1 MIKQYFSL
9 LCLLSFWGNAN
20 ILFAQKPQPEST
32 LKFAYKTP
40 ESEIQQKIES
50 SQSVFQQE
58 QWSAVELF
66 VRQNNNSIDNKIRE
80 IDAQTDDVY
89 RKLKQLY
96 AASNIVE
103 LQNNVKA
110 LEASRQKILEETEK
124 QLQQIVFRGVYLA
137 IVNGVKPYDKDA
149 THVENIKNAI
159 LPDAVTALNG
169 AFLQNIVALKDNK
182 VEYDYLTERV
192 SGSMTMGAV
201 EFEERSF
208 SGGYFVQVR
217 QVEVSPLQKK
227 VDGSNATGT
236 GQKPANVAISDLLN
250 NPDAS
255 SVLSKLTDIELRAK
269 IEKCIMEKVPTVA
282 SEVRNFN
289 LTATQN
295 EAAIVQEAKEKLAD
309 LDKKIQLAK
318 AELERN
324 MENAKKVMTDAGI
337 SFDPN
342 RLAEGIAAARQ
353 KLVSQL
359 NAFNQQKKQIKTDE
373 LVIKVFDVSAQGGD
387 PASALAREAASKAA
401 VIQTEYSQ
409 IRGFLRE
416 IKIENQAVAD
426 YASGSSADAYRE
438 LESYWLYPVPNSN
451 SFRLGI
457 VGKFRMTDAPKG
469 QEVILIPLDTKPT
482 KGTTSTS
489 TTPAKSEIEP
499 AKPTFIRTKQFDLDP
514 RLAQPELKQAES
526 YFEQEKFGD
535 AYAIYEKHFES
546 QALQAHHQVQIGY
559 MLRNGFGTRQDY
571 YNAFKWYM
579 KAAQQGD
586 SGGQCNVAYMY
597 KNGYGVGVNYEEAV
611 KWYRLSADQG
621 NAMSQNNLGYMY
633 EKGLGVK
640 RNMPEAIVL
649 YRKAAK
655 QGNDLAIKNLERL
668 GL

>member
-9 LCLLSFWGNAN
+9 LYLLSFLGSGSL
-20 ILFAQKPQPEST
+20 LFAQKPQPESS
-32 LKFAYKTP
+32 LKFAYKTA
-40 ESEIQQKIES
+40 ETEIQQKIEA
-50 SQSVFQQE
+50 SQSVFAQE

-96 AASNIVE
+96 AASNIIE

-124 QLQQIVFRGVYLA
+124 QLQQILFRGVYLA
-137 IVNGVKPYDKDA
+137 VVNGVKPYDKDA

-169 AFLQNIVALKDNK
+169 AFINNIVALKDNK
-182 VEYDYLTERV
+182 VEYDYITERV
-192 SGSMTMGAV
+192 SGNMTMGAV

-217 QVEVSPLQKK
+217 QVEVSPLQQK
-227 VDGSNATGT
+227 VQNSGVAAAG
-236 GQKPANVAISDLLN
+236 GQKPANVVTADLLN

-255 SVLSKLTDIELRAK
+255 GVLNKLTDGELRAK

-295 EAAIVQEAKEKLAD
+295 ETAIVQEAKEKLAD

-318 AELERN
+318 ADLERN
-324 MENAKKVMTDAGI
+324 MENAKKVMTDAGVP
-337 SFDPN
+337 FDAN
-342 RLAEGIAAARQ
+342 RLAEGINTARQ
-353 KLVSQL
+353 KLLAQL
-359 NAFNQQKKQIKTDE
+359 NTFNQQKKEVKTNE

-409 IRGFLRE
+409 IRGFFRE
-416 IKIENQAVAD
+416 VKIENQAVTD
-426 YASGSSADAYRE
+426 YSSGSTADAYRE

-457 VGKFRMTDAPKG
+457 VGKFRMKDAPAKG
-469 QEVILIPLDTKPT
+469 QEVVLIPIEVNPPKTATTPT
-482 KGTTSTS
+482 KN
-489 TTPAKSEIEP
+489 EVEP
-499 AKPTFIRTKQFDLDP
+499 QKPVFIRTKQFDLDP
-514 RLAQPELKQAES
+514 RLAQPELKQAEA
-526 YFEQEKFGD
+526 YFEQEKFTE
-535 AYAIYEKHFES
+535 AFTIYEKYFTS
-546 QALQAHHQVQIGY
+546 QALQAQHQVQIGY
-559 MLRNGFGTRQDY
+559 MMRNGFGTRQDY
-571 YNAFKWYM
+571 FNAFKWYM

-586 SGGQCNVAYMY
+586 PGGQCNVAYMY
-597 KNGYGVGVNYEEAV
+597 KNGYGTSINYEEAV

>member
-1 MIKQYFSL
+1 MIKKYFSL
-9 LCLLSFWGNAN
+9 LCLFISLGGQNA
-20 ILFAQKPQPEST
+20 LFAQKPQPESS
-32 LKFAYKTP
+32 LKFPYKTP
-40 ESEIQQKIES
+40 EADIQQKIES
-50 SQSVFQQE
+50 SQSVFAQE

-80 IDAQTDDVY
+80 IDAQTDEVY

-96 AASNIVE
+96 AASNIIE

-137 IVNGVKPYDKDA
+137 VVNGVKPYDKDA

-217 QVEVSPLQKK
+217 QVEVSPLQQKLQTS
-227 VDGSNATGT
+227 GAAGAN
-236 GQKPANVAISDLLN
+236 GQKPANVVTNDLLN

-255 SVLSKLTDIELRAK
+255 AVLNKLTDGELRAK

-282 SEVRNFN
+282 SEVRNYN
-289 LTATQN
+289 LTATQS
-295 EAAIVQEAKEKLAD
+295 ETAIVQEAKEKLAD

-318 AELERN
+318 ADLERN
-324 MENAKKVMTDAGI
+324 MENAKKVMTDAGVP
-337 SFDPN
+337 FDPA
-342 RLAEGIAAARQ
+342 RLAEGITTARQ
-353 KLVSQL
+353 KLISQL
-359 NAFNQQKKQIKTDE
+359 NTFNQQKKQVKTDE
-373 LVIKVFDVSAQGGD
+373 LVLKVFDVSAQGGD

-401 VIQTEYSQ
+401 VMQTEYSQ
-409 IRGFLRE
+409 IRGFFRE
-416 IKIENQAVAD
+416 IKVENQAVSD
-426 YASGSSADAYRE
+426 YSSGSAADAYRE
-438 LESYWLYPVPNSN
+438 LETYWLYPVPNSN
-451 SFRLGI
+451 SFRLGV
-457 VGKFRMTDAPKG
+457 VGKFKMTDTPKG
-469 QEVILIPLDTKPT
+469 QEVVLIKLETAPT
-482 KGTTSTS
+482 K
-489 TTPAKSEIEP
+489 TTPTPTKAEVEP
-499 AKPTFIRTKQFDLDP
+499 QKPVFIRTKQFDLDP

-535 AYAIYEKHFES
+535 AYTIYEKHFAS
-546 QALQAHHQVQIGY
+546 QALQAQHEVQIGY

-571 YNAFKWYM
+571 YSAFKWYM
-579 KAAQQGD
+579 KAAQKGD

-597 KNGYGVGVNYEEAV
+597 KNGYGTSVNYEEAV

-621 NAMSQNNLGYMY
+621 NAMSENNLGYMY

-649 YRKAAK
+649 YRKAAR

>member
-9 LCLLSFWGNAN
+9 LYLLSFLGSGSL
-20 ILFAQKPQPEST
+20 LFAQKPQPESA
-32 LKFAYKTP
+32 LKFAYKTA
-40 ESEIQQKIES
+40 ETEIQHKIEA
-50 SQSVFQQE
+50 SQSVFAQE

-96 AASNIVE
+96 AASNIIE
-103 LQNNVKA
+103 LQNNVRA

-124 QLQQIVFRGVYLA
+124 QLQQILFRGVYLA
-137 IVNGVKPYDKDA
+137 VVNGVKPYDKDA

-169 AFLQNIVALKDNK
+169 AFINNIVALKDNK
-182 VEYDYLTERV
+182 VEYDYITERV
-192 SGSMTMGAV
+192 SGNMTMGAV

-217 QVEVSPLQKK
+217 QVEVSPLQQKSQNS
-227 VDGSNATGT
+227 GLASTG
-236 GQKPANVAISDLLN
+236 GQKPANVVTTDLLN
-250 NPDAS
+250 NPDAAG
-255 SVLSKLTDIELRAK
+255 VLNKLTDAELRAK

-295 EAAIVQEAKEKLAD
+295 ETAIVQEAKEKLAD

-318 AELERN
+318 ADLERN
-324 MENAKKVMTDAGI
+324 MENAKKVMTDAGVP
-337 SFDPN
+337 FDQN
-342 RLAEGIAAARQ
+342 RLAEGINTARQ
-353 KLVSQL
+353 KLLAQL
-359 NAFNQQKKQIKTDE
+359 NTFNQQKKEVKTNE

-409 IRGFLRE
+409 IRGFFRE
-416 IKIENQAVAD
+416 VKMENQAVTD
-426 YASGSSADAYRE
+426 YSSGSTADAYRE

-457 VGKFRMTDAPKG
+457 VGKFKMKDAPVKG
-469 QEVILIPLDTKPT
+469 QEVVLIPIDTNPPKAATTPT
-482 KGTTSTS
+482 KN
-489 TTPAKSEIEP
+489 EVEP
-499 AKPTFIRTKQFDLDP
+499 QKPVFIRKQFDLDP

-535 AYAIYEKHFES
+535 AYAIYEKYFTS
-546 QALQAHHQVQIGY
+546 QALQAQHQVQIGY
-559 MLRNGFGTRQDY
+559 MMRNGFGTRQDY
-571 YNAFKWYM
+571 FNAFKWYM

-586 SGGQCNVAYMY
+586 PGGQCNVAYMY
-597 KNGYGVGVNYEEAV
+597 KNGYGTSINYEEAV
-611 KWYRLSADQG
+611 KWYRLSAEQG

-640 RNMPEAIVL
+640 RNMPEAIIL